1 MSAGDEQ
8 VTDAAG
14 GSKRAAVIFNP
25 VKQGVDELR
34 AVVTD
39 IEQEHGYGP
48 TLWIETTEEDPGTGQ
63 AREAV
68 EAKVDLVIAAGG
80 DGTVR
85 AVAEG
90 LEHAEIPV
98 GLIPLGTGNLFARN
112 LEIPVNDIPAAATL
126 AFTGVDRAVDVL
138 RARVR
143 RPDGSTHTEVSLVM
157 SGIGF
162 DAAMIAN
169 TDPDLKKRVGWLA
182 YVDAGI
188 RAIPNSAPFRVAHRM
203 DDGRTHR
210 SRVASVL
217 IANLGYL
224 PGNIE
229 LIPEASIDD
238 GRLDVVRLQPRNFWG
253 WLMVW
258 RKVAWEN
265 RVLRKSALGRQL
277 IDLTGGNK
285 RREVVYASGRTIDI
299 VIDGEPQEF
308 EIDGEEMGRITA
320 ARFAIDPKAL
330 VVRVAEQAAERAS
343 EEATQRATE
352 QAAAGEPPAD
362 EKLDTELD
370 EAELEAAE
378 AAAEKAVAT
387 QPVTGELST
396 SELAATDAAPET
408 ETRPEADDAGR

>member
-1 MSAGDEQ
+1 MGGGSEER
-8 VTDAAG
+8 TDAAG
-14 GSKRAAVIFNP
+14 GAKRAAVIFNP
-25 VKQGVDELR
+25 VKQGVDALR
-34 AVVTD
+34 TAVSE
-39 IEQEHGYGP
+39 IEAQHGFGP

-63 AREAV
+63 ARKAV
-68 EAKVDLVIAAGG
+68 EEGVDLVIAAGG

-90 LEHAEIPV
+90 LEDEEIPV

-112 LEIPVNDIPAAATL
+112 LDIPVNDIPGAVTL
-126 AFTGVDRAVDVL
+126 AFTGADRPVDVV

-143 RPDGSTHTEVSLVM
+143 RPDGSTETEVSLVM

-229 LIPEASIDD
+229 LIPDASIDD

-258 RKVAWEN
+258 RKIAWEN

-277 IDLTGGNK
+277 IDLTGGNR
-285 RREVVYASGRTIDI
+285 RREVVYSSGRSIDV

-308 EIDGEEMGRITA
+308 EIDGEEKGTITA
-320 ARFAIDPKAL
+320 ARFVIDPKAL
-330 VVRVAEQAAERAS
+330 TIRVKQS
-343 EEATQRATE
+343 
-352 QAAAGEPPAD
+352 
-362 EKLDTELD
+362 
-370 EAELEAAE
+370 
-378 AAAEKAVAT
+378 
-387 QPVTGELST
+387 
-396 SELAATDAAPET
+396 
-408 ETRPEADDAGR
+408 

>member
-1 MSAGDEQ
+1 MSGDDEQ
-8 VTDAAG
+8 VADAAG
-14 GSKRAAVIFNP
+14 GTKRAAVIFNP
-25 VKQGVDELR
+25 IKQGVDELR
-34 AVVTD
+34 DVITKV
-39 IEQEHGYGP
+39 ESEHGYGP
-48 TLWIETTEEDPGTGQ
+48 TLWIETTEEDPGVGQ
-63 AREAV
+63 ARKAAE
-68 EAKVDLVIAAGG
+68 EGVDLVISAGG

-90 LEHAEIPV
+90 LEDAEIPV

-112 LEIPVNDIPAAATL
+112 IGIPVNDIPAAVDL
-126 AFTGVDRAVDVL
+126 AFTGADRPVDVL

-143 RPDGSTHTEVSLVM
+143 RPDGSTDSEVSLVM

-217 IANLGYL
+217 VANLGYL
-224 PGNIE
+224 PGNLE
-229 LIPEASIDD
+229 LIPDAEIDD

-258 RKVAWEN
+258 RKIAWEN

-285 RREVVYASGRTIDI
+285 RREVVYSSGRSIDV
-299 VIDGEPQEF
+299 VIDGDAQEF
-308 EIDGEEMGRITA
+308 EVDGEEMGVITA
-320 ARFAIDPKAL
+320 ARFLIDPKAL
-330 VVRVAEQAAERAS
+330 TVRVK
-343 EEATQRATE
+343 
-352 QAAAGEPPAD
+352 G
-362 EKLDTELD
+362 
-370 EAELEAAE
+370 
-378 AAAEKAVAT
+378 
-387 QPVTGELST
+387 
-396 SELAATDAAPET
+396 
-408 ETRPEADDAGR
+408 

>member
-1 MSAGDEQ
+1 MSGGDEQ

-14 GSKRAAVIFNP
+14 GSRRAAVIFNP
-25 VKQGVDELR
+25 IKEGVEELR
-34 AVVTD
+34 TVVTG
-39 IEQEHGYGP
+39 IEREHGFGP
-48 TLWIETTEEDPGTGQ
+48 TLWIETTEDDPGTGQ

-68 EAKVDLVIAAGG
+68 EAQVDLIIAAGG

-90 LEHAEIPV
+90 LENTEVPV

-112 LEIPVNDIPAAATL
+112 LEIPVNDIPAAAAL
-126 AFTGVDRAVDVL
+126 AFTGVDRPVDVL

-143 RPDGSTHTEVSLVM
+143 RPDGATENEVSLVM

-188 RAIPNSAPFRVAHRM
+188 RAIPNSAPFRIAHRM
-203 DDGRTHR
+203 DSGRTHR

-285 RREVVYASGRTIDI
+285 RREVVYASGRVIDI
-299 VIDGEPQEF
+299 VIDGGPQEF
-308 EIDGEEMGRITA
+308 EIDGEERGQITA
-320 ARFAIDPKAL
+320 ARFTIDPEAL
-330 VVRVAEQAAERAS
+330 VVRVAEPPKPKIADEPVAGEPKETVEEGDDEGDDVGETEEIEPPAEIQEL
-343 EEATQRATE
+343 EEAEEAEATE
-352 QAAAGEPPAD
+352 QSEQAD
-362 EKLDTELD
+362 K
-370 EAELEAAE
+370 
-378 AAAEKAVAT
+378 
-387 QPVTGELST
+387 
-396 SELAATDAAPET
+396 
-408 ETRPEADDAGR
+408 

>member
-1 MSAGDEQ
+1 MGGGEQ
-8 VTDAAG
+8 TTDAAG
-14 GSKRAAVIFNP
+14 GDKRAAVIFNP
-25 VKQGVDELR
+25 VKQGIEHLR
-34 AVVTD
+34 TAVEAV
-39 IEQEHGYGP
+39 EREHGFGP
-48 TLWIETTEEDPGTGQ
+48 TLWIETTEDDPGTGQ
-63 AREAV
+63 AREAR
-68 EAKVDLVIAAGG
+68 EAGVDLVVAAGG

-90 LEHAEIPV
+90 LEGAKTPV
-98 GLIPLGTGNLFARN
+98 GLVPLGTGNLFARN
-112 LEIPVNDIPAAATL
+112 LGIPVNDIPGAVRL
-126 AFTGVDRAVDVL
+126 AFAGRDRAVDVL

-143 RPDGSTHTEVSLVM
+143 RPDGTTETEVSLVM
-157 SGIGF
+157 SGIGL

-182 YVDAGI
+182 YVDAGL
-188 RAIPNSAPFRVAHRM
+188 RAIPNSEPFRVAHRM

-210 SRVASVL
+210 SRVSSIL

-229 LIPEASIDD
+229 LIPDAEVDD

-253 WLMVW
+253 WMLVW
-258 RKVAWEN
+258 RKVVWEN
-265 RVLRKSALGRQL
+265 RVLRRSALGRQL

-285 RREVVYASGRTIDI
+285 RREVVYSSGGTVDV

-308 EIDGEEMGRITA
+308 EIDGEEMGEITA

-330 VVRVAEQAAERAS
+330 VIRVGSGGGTAGGP
-343 EEATQRATE
+343 
-352 QAAAGEPPAD
+352 AAARGDEEPISDEPPSD
-362 EKLDTELD
+362 EGLEAELD

-378 AAAEKAVAT
+378 AAAEEAAAT

-396 SELAATDAAPET
+396 AEIAAAEAGAAGTGTGTDRT
-408 ETRPEADDAGR
+408 DR